1 MKNRLEYILFL
12 TLGKIFSL
20 LGLNLSRKSAYI
32 LAAVFFYIIPI
43 RKKTTIENLR
53 FAFPEKS
60 KKEIKKIAFESYLNF
75 ATVLAEN
82 FVIKNY
88 TTDKIKSLLKVEN
101 ANVLDSAIEKDRG
114 LILLSAHFGN
124 WELGAISFALNTKK
138 QFNIIVKS
146 QRNPLVNKWMNDLRT
161 NWGNKVVPLGASIR
175 NILLEL
181 KNKNI
186 VALVADQR
194 GPSDGMR
201 INFFGREAVVYPGPA
216 QLSIKSNIPIIY
228 VLTLRRKDFSYKAII
243 KEISTENLPENNED
257 KVLEISKRHTQF
269 LEEIIRKY
277 PGQWLWMHKRWKY

>member
-1 MKNRLEYILFL
+1 MKNKLEYILFL
-12 TLGKIFSL
+12 TFGKIFSI
-20 LGLNLSRKSAYI
+20 LGLNLSRKSAYL
-32 LAAVFFYIIPI
+32 LAVLFFYIIPI
-43 RKKTTIENLR
+43 RKKTTIENLK

-60 KKEIKKIAFESYLNF
+60 EKEIKKIAFASYLNF
-75 ATVLAEN
+75 SISLAEN

-88 TTDKIKSLLKVEN
+88 TAEKVKSLFEVEDKDILK
-101 ANVLDSAIEKDRG
+101 SALKKDKG

-124 WELGAISFALNTKK
+124 WELGAISFALNTNE

-146 QRNPLVNKWMNDLRT
+146 QRNPLVNNWMNDLRT
-161 NWGNKVVPLGASIR
+161 NWGNKVVPLGASVR

-228 VLTLRRKDFSYKAII
+228 VLALRKKDNSYKAIV
-243 KEISTENLPENNED
+243 KEISTENLPESNDD

-269 LEEIIRKY
+269 LEEMIRKY
-277 PGQWLWMHKRWKY
+277 PEQWLWMHKRWKY